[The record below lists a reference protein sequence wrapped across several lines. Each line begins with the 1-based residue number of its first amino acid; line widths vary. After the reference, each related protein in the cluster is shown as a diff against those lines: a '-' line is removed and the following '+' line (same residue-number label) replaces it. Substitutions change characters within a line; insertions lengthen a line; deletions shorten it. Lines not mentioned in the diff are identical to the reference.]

1 MKLLEQAHMV
11 NFNPTRTPVD
21 TQSIVGPDDDPV
33 FDPALYR
40 SLADGLQY
48 LTFTHPDISYA
59 VQQIFLY
66 INDPRELHLASLKRV
81 LRYVYGTLDFGLQIY
96 ALSSTGSLVAYS
108 DADWVG
114 SSVEAKYQGV
124 ANDVVETAWIHNLL
138 RELHFPLLSATL
150 VYCDNVSAID
160 LTSNQVQHQR
170 TKHIE
175 IYIHFIRDMVTRG

>member
-1 MKLLEQAHMV
+1 MLVNWIDITRIVRYKIKERRFYQLFLSQRKYAMKLLEQAHMV

-33 FDPALYR
+33 FDPTLYR
-40 SLADGLQY
+40 SLA
-48 LTFTHPDISYA
+48 A
-59 VQQIFLY
+59 
-66 INDPRELHLASLKRV
+66 LKRV
-81 LRYVYGTLDFGLQIY
+81 LRYVRGTLDFGLQIY